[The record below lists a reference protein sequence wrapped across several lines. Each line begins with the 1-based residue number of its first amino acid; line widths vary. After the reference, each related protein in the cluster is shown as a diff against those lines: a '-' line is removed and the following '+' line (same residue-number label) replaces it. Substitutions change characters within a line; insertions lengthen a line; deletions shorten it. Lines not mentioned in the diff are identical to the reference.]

1 MEYNYILIYIPS
13 AASKGEAMYIYT
25 EKLLKMD
32 PVEINDEIQIIFS
45 IVDNKNIVD
54 WLLKNN
60 FPNSFIEDMQNEDQ
74 SITYEETE
82 KFKLIIMKYVKFDEE
97 ENLLYDDS
105 NVAIIETHNKL
116 FILAE
121 EKEVVT
127 ELAKKFEKK
136 RKRYNTFEY
145 LIYSIIDILVDN
157 TILLIDVIDE
167 TLEDLEDTI
176 LHEEVEEDELQK
188 DIYYA
193 RRTLNRITKISI
205 QEREVINKIHNKLD
219 EQHKHLLKYEF
230 IDLTEHL
237 KYLIN
242 ESKTLLDRT
251 GYLLNLHMGILST
264 RMNKAMQRLAAISL
278 IFLPLTFIVG
288 NYGMN
293 FKYMP
298 ELDWKYGYFAVWVV
312 NITVA
317 VLIFVW
323 LKKKKW
329 I

>member
-1 MEYNYILIYIPS
+1 
-13 AASKGEAMYIYT
+13 MYIYT

-32 PVEINDEIQIIFS
+32 NVVITNEIQIIFS
-45 IVDNKNIVD
+45 TIKNKKIIN
-54 WLLKNN
+54 WLIKND
-60 FPNSFIEDMQNEDQ
+60 FPKSFIEDIQNEDQ

-82 KFKLIIMKYVKFDEE
+82 KFKLLILKYIKFDEE

-105 NVAIIETHNKL
+105 NVVIIQTKNKL

-121 EKEVVT
+121 EKEIVT

-136 RKRYNTFEY
+136 YKKNNSFEY
-145 LIYSIIDILVDN
+145 LTYTIIDILIDN
-157 TILLIDVIDE
+157 NMLIVDVIDE
-167 TLEDLEDTI
+167 ALEDLEDSI
-176 LHEEVEEDELQK
+176 FREDFEEDDVQK

-193 RRTLNRITKISI
+193 RRTLNRITKVSI
-205 QEREVINKIHNKLD
+205 HEKEVANKFYNKLD
-219 EQHKHLLKYEF
+219 ENTKHNLKYEF
-230 IDLTEHL
+230 IDLNEHL

-251 GYLLNLHMGILST
+251 GYLLNLYMGILST

-293 FKYMP
+293 FEYMP
-298 ELDWKYGYFAVWVV
+298 ELHWKYGYFAVWVI
-312 NITVA
+312 NISLA
-317 VLIFVW
+317 IIIYIW

>member
-1 MEYNYILIYIPS
+1 
-13 AASKGEAMYIYT
+13 MYIYKD
-25 EKLLKMD
+25 KLLQEKD
-32 PVEINDEIQIIFS
+32 IKIEENVKEIIFS
-45 IVDNKNIVD
+45 TVKNEKIIN
-54 WLLKNN
+54 WLKNHG
-60 FPNSFIEDMQNEDQ
+60 FPESFIEDIQSEDQ
-74 SITYEETE
+74 SLTYEETE
-82 KFKLIIMKYVKFDEE
+82 FFKLLILKYIRFDEE

-105 NVAIIETHNKL
+105 NVVIIITENK
-116 FILAE
+116 FFVLAE
-121 EKEVVT
+121 EKEIVT
-127 ELAKKFEKK
+127 EIAKKFA
-136 RKRYNTFEY
+136 KRYSNQDFYYVTY
-145 LIYSIIDILVDN
+145 LIADILVDN

-167 TLEDLEDTI
+167 ALEDLEDSI
-176 LHEEVEEDELQK
+176 FHENIEEDELQK

-193 RRTLNRITKISI
+193 RRTLNRISKVSI
-205 QEREVINKIHNKLD
+205 QSKDVINRAYNRFPPTTRKK
-219 EQHKHLLKYEF
+219 LKYEF
-230 IDLTEHL
+230 IDINEHL

-298 ELDWKYGYFAVWVV
+298 ELNWKYGYFAVWIL
-312 NITVA
+312 NISIA
-317 VLIFVW
+317 LGIFIW